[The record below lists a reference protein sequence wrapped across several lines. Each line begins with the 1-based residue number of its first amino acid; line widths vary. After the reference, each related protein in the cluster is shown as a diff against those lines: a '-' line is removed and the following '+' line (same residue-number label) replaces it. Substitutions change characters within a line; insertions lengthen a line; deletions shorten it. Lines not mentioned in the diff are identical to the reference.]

1 MSKKDGKQ
9 PRTSPEQ
16 TAAEAQQV
24 WNEEIGEKHAG
35 ISDRRKMIKNSDE
48 R

>member
-1 MSKKDGKQ
+1 VSKKDGKQ

-24 WNEEIGEKHAG
+24 LNEEIRGKKAG
-35 ISDRRKMIKNSDE
+35 ISDRRKMIKSSDE